1 MQHKVSFVTTYE
13 LYARE
18 HEAVKGKQH
27 RDPRKETVGPGPFED
42 QVDTS
47 PHELCKAAKEIIR
60 LWECSKK
67 KKKKVTIVLSN
78 NDRRISIQENL
89 ICQIMDY

>member
-1 MQHKVSFVTTYE
+1 MTYE

-27 RDPRKETVGPGPFED
+27 RDPRKETVGPGPSED

-60 LWECSKK
+60 L
-67 KKKKVTIVLSN
+67 
-78 NDRRISIQENL
+78 
-89 ICQIMDY
+89 